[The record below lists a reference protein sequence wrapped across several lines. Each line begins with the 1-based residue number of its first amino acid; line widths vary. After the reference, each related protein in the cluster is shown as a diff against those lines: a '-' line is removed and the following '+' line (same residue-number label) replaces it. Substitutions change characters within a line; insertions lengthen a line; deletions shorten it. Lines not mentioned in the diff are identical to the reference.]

1 MNPTRA
7 VFADTF
13 YWIALFNERD
23 GRHKEA
29 IAFSQA
35 NTEQTVITTDEV
47 LTEFLAYFS
56 GDPEARIGAAEVVRD
71 ILETANVCV
80 IAQSRESFLTG
91 LELYEARPDKGYS
104 LTDCIS
110 MNTMRMKGI
119 TDVLTN
125 DRHFAQE
132 GFRILFAQ

>member
-35 NTEQTVITTDEV
+35 NTEQTVVTTDEV

-56 GDPEARIGAAEVVRD
+56 GDPEARIGAAEADRRGGGERVGVVGF
-71 ILETANVCV
+71 
-80 IAQSRESFLTG
+80 QREVGRGAFGSSV
-91 LELYEARPDKGYS
+91 A
-104 LTDCIS
+104 
-110 MNTMRMKGI
+110 
-119 TDVLTN
+119 V
-125 DRHFAQE
+125 AV
-132 GFRILFAQ
+132 